1 VFIFSAE
8 VKTFFEKVG
17 KFFKNLFS
25 GNKNQNQT
33 TEEPPTPEPKRNVEV
48 YCVEDDENSIN
59 DEPLSR
65 TKPVQTTNSSK
76 NKELLTTV
84 PSNTTITKV
93 DNAVKEQTIKSENSY
108 TTPNEPERE
117 TKEREPVIIGI
128 ENKDKRNSYLHESN
142 LKDRTVVKDG

>member
-1 VFIFSAE
+1 M
-8 VKTFFEKVG
+8 KTFFEKVG
-17 KFFKNLFS
+17 EFFKNLFS

-33 TEEPPTPEPKRNVEV
+33 TEEPPTPEPQRNVEV

-59 DEPLSR
+59 DEPLNR

-93 DNAVKEQTIKSENSY
+93 DNAVKEQTIS
-108 TTPNEPERE
+108 TPNEPERE
-117 TKEREPVIIGI
+117 TKEREPVIIGV
-128 ENKDKRNSYLHESN
+128 EDKDKRSSYLRKSHLS
-142 LKDRTVVKDG
+142 DRTVVKDG